1 MSECKA
7 SVKMDSFGTND
18 NVNWEIIFKVSVTHV
33 KYSTGSFEFDV
44 MIVRDDGTT
53 QKLRRREDW
62 LANNQPNV
70 EVKHYIQLNRDESIE
85 EAKID
90 EKTIKCTSRELEE
103 LEKLKKPELK
113 LGEKVPNISEVK
125 AVGAI
130 KSKIER
136 GTPEFK
142 SLVKNNNHDIVF
154 KDEEGTGAD
163 RMMTVKLK
171 NKLNILAKKVKAEF
185 PGKKLRV
192 TEAWDENNEHRPK
205 SIHYEG
211 RAADITVSDKDKKKL
226 GRLGQLAMDAGI
238 DWVYYEDSSHIH
250 VSVKK

>member
-7 SVKMDSFGTND
+7 SVKIASFGTND
-18 NVNWEIIFKVSVTHV
+18 NVNWKVIFKVSVKHI
-33 KYSTGSFEFDV
+33 KYSRGSFEFDV
-44 MIVRDDGTT
+44 MIVRDNGTT
-53 QKLRRREDW
+53 QMLRKRENW
-62 LANNQPNV
+62 LAHNQPNV
-70 EVKHYIQLNRDESIE
+70 EVKHTIQLNRDESIE

-90 EKTIKCTSRELEE
+90 ERTIKCTSRELEE
-103 LEKLKKPELK
+103 LEKLKKPGLK
-113 LGEKVPNISEVK
+113 VGEKVPNISEVK

-130 KSKIER
+130 KSKIKR
-136 GTPEFK
+136 GTTEFK
-142 SLVKNNNHDIVF
+142 SLVKNNNPDIVF
-154 KDEEGTGAD
+154 KDEEETGAD

-185 PGKKLRV
+185 PGKRLRV
-192 TEAWDENNEHRPK
+192 TEAWDENNELRPK

-226 GRLGQLAMDAGI
+226 GRLGQLAVESGI
-238 DWVYYEDSSHIH
+238 DWVYYEDSSHVH